1 MSLKSTAKAI
11 LTLAWKDILSEFRS
25 RETISSMLIFCLIV
39 VVIFN
44 FMFEPGST
52 LVRQMV
58 PGILWVA
65 ITFAGILGLNRSF
78 IYEVDQGCLL
88 GLLLCPIEPFMLY
101 LGKMLGNLFF
111 MMIMEIIIIPI
122 MIVLF
127 NLNIFSILPT
137 LAVIVFLGTLGFAAV
152 GTLLSA
158 ISVNT
163 RAREILLP
171 VLLFPIV
178 IPILLAAVKATGL
191 LITEGTIEGALA
203 WIKILAGFD
212 IIFLVISSLL
222 FEYVVED

>member
-1 MSLKSTAKAI
+1 MLFKTI
-11 LTLAWKDILSEFRS
+11 LTITWKDVLSEFRS
-25 RETISSMLIFCLIV
+25 RETLSAMLIFCLIV

-52 LVRQMV
+52 LIQEMI

-88 GLLLCPIEPFMLY
+88 GLLLCPVDYYVIY
-101 LGKMLGNLFF
+101 LGKMLGNFLF
-111 MMIMEIIIIPI
+111 MLLMEIIIIPLL
-122 MIVLF
+122 IVLF
-127 NLNIFSILPT
+127 NLDIFSILFP
-137 LAVIVFLGTLGFAAV
+137 LGLVVLLGTLGFAAV

-171 VLLFPIV
+171 VLLFPV
-178 IPILLAAVKATGL
+178 AIPILLAAVKATSQ
-191 LITEGTIEGALA
+191 LINGGNLSDALS

-212 IIFLVISSLL
+212 IIFLILCSLL
-222 FEYVVED
+222 FVFVV

>member
-1 MSLKSTAKAI
+1 MIAYAI
-11 LTLAWKDILSEFRS
+11 LTLAWKDIVSEFRS

-52 LVRQMV
+52 LVREMV

-88 GLLLCPIEPFMLY
+88 GLLLCPVDHYTLY
-101 LGKMLGNLFF
+101 LGKMLGNFFF
-111 MMIMEIIIIPI
+111 MIIMEIIIIPL
-122 MIVLF
+122 MIILF
-127 NLNIFSILPT
+127 NLDILNILLPLALIIL
-137 LAVIVFLGTLGFAAV
+137 LGTLGFAAV

-171 VLLFPIV
+171 ILLFPIA
-178 IPILLAAVKATGL
+178 IPVLLAAVKATGS
-191 LITEGTIEGALA
+191 LINEGTFASAGS
-203 WIKILAGFD
+203 WIKILTGFD
-212 IIFLVISSLL
+212 IIFLVLSSLL

>member
-1 MSLKSTAKAI
+1 MTMPPMI
-11 LTLAWKDILSEFRS
+11 IIAWKDILSEFRS

-52 LVRQMV
+52 VVKQMV

-65 ITFAGILGLNRSF
+65 ITFAGLLGLNRSF
-78 IYEVDQGCLL
+78 IYEVDQGCLM
-88 GLLLCPIEPFMLY
+88 GLLLCPVDHYLLY
-101 LGKMLGNLFF
+101 LGKMLGNFLF
-111 MMIMEIIIIPI
+111 MVMMEIIMLPL

-127 NLNIFSILPT
+127 NLDIFTILFPLLSIML
-137 LAVIVFLGTLGFAAV
+137 LGTLGFATI

-171 VLLFPIV
+171 ILLFPIA
-178 IPILLAAVKATGL
+178 IPVLLAAVKATSS
-191 LITEGTIEGALA
+191 LINQESLAGAASWLR
-203 WIKILAGFD
+203 ILVGFD

-222 FEYVVED
+222 FEYVVEE

>member
-1 MSLKSTAKAI
+1 MSLQPI
-11 LTLAWKDILSEFRS
+11 LTIAWKDILSEFRS

-44 FMFEPGST
+44 FMFEPGSS
-52 LVRQMV
+52 LVKEMV

-65 ITFAGILGLNRSF
+65 ITFAGVLGLNRSF

-88 GLLLCPIEPFMLY
+88 GLLLCPVDHSLLY
-101 LGKMLGNLFF
+101 LGKMIGNFLF
-111 MMIMEIIIIPI
+111 MVIMEVIILPL
-122 MIVLF
+122 MIVFF
-127 NLNIFSILPT
+127 NLDIFNILLP
-137 LAVIVFLGTLGFAAV
+137 LLLIMLLGTLGFAAV

-171 VLLFPIV
+171 ILLFPIA
-178 IPILLAAVKATGL
+178 IPILLAAVKATGS
-191 LITEGTIEGALA
+191 LINDGSFAGAGS
-203 WIKILAGFD
+203 WMKILTGFD

>member
-1 MSLKSTAKAI
+1 MPPMITI
-11 LTLAWKDILSEFRS
+11 AWKDILSEFRS

-52 LVRQMV
+52 VVKQML

-65 ITFAGILGLNRSF
+65 ITFAGLLGLNRSF
-78 IYEVDQGCLL
+78 IYEVDQGCLM
-88 GLLLCPIEPFMLY
+88 GLLLCPVDHYLLY
-101 LGKMLGNLFF
+101 LGKMIGNFLFMV
-111 MMIMEIIIIPI
+111 MMELIMLPL

-127 NLNIFSILPT
+127 NLDIFTILFPLLSIML
-137 LAVIVFLGTLGFAAV
+137 LGTLGFATI

-171 VLLFPIV
+171 ILLFPIA
-178 IPILLAAVKATGL
+178 IPVLLAAVKASSS
-191 LITEGTIEGALA
+191 LINEESLAGAASWLR
-203 WIKILAGFD
+203 ILIGFD

-222 FEYVVED
+222 FEYVVEE

>member
-1 MSLKSTAKAI
+1 MSMYPLVTI
-11 LTLAWKDILSEFRS
+11 AWKDILSEFRS
-25 RETISSMLIFCLIV
+25 RETITSMLIFCVIV

-52 LVRQMV
+52 LVREMI

-88 GLLLCPIEPFMLY
+88 GLLLCPVDHYVLY
-101 LGKMLGNLFF
+101 LGKMLGNFFF
-111 MMIMEIIIIPI
+111 MLIMEIIIIPLI
-122 MIVLF
+122 IVLF
-127 NLNIFSILPT
+127 NVDILNILLP
-137 LAVIVFLGTLGFAAV
+137 LALIIILGTLGFAAV

-171 VLLFPIV
+171 ILLFPIA
-178 IPILLAAVKATGL
+178 IPILLAAVKATGS
-191 LITEGTIEGALA
+191 LINERTFANSQS
-203 WIKILAGFD
+203 WVRILAGFD

>member
-1 MSLKSTAKAI
+1 MMFRAVLI
-11 LTLAWKDILSEFRS
+11 IAWKDILSEFRS

-52 LVRQMV
+52 LVREMI

-88 GLLLCPIEPFMLY
+88 GLLLCPVEHYMIY
-101 LGKMLGNLFF
+101 LGKMLGNFFF
-111 MMIMEIIIIPI
+111 MLIMEIIIIPLMVI
-122 MIVLF
+122 LF
-127 NLNIFSILPT
+127 NIDILDILLP
-137 LAVIVFLGTLGFAAV
+137 LGLIVFLGSLGFAAV
-152 GTLLSA
+152 GTILSA

-171 VLLFPIV
+171 VLLFPIS
-178 IPILLAAVKATGL
+178 IPILLAAVKATSS
-191 LITEGTIEGALA
+191 LINEGTMVAA
-203 WIKILAGFD
+203 QSWIKILIGFD

-222 FEYVVED
+222 FEFVVED

>member
-1 MSLKSTAKAI
+1 MSMHPLVTI
-11 LTLAWKDILSEFRS
+11 AWKDILSEFRS
-25 RETISSMLIFCLIV
+25 RETITSMLIFCVIV

-44 FMFEPGST
+44 FMFEPGGT
-52 LVRQMV
+52 LVRGMI

-78 IYEVDQGCLL
+78 IYEMDQGCLL
-88 GLLLCPIEPFMLY
+88 GLLLCPVDHYVLY
-101 LGKMLGNLFF
+101 LGKMLGNFIF
-111 MMIMEIIIIPI
+111 MVIMEIIIIPL

-127 NLNIFSILPT
+127 NLDILSIILP
-137 LAVIVFLGTLGFAAV
+137 LALIILLGTLGFAAV

-171 VLLFPIV
+171 ILLFPIA
-178 IPILLAAVKATGL
+178 IPILLAAVKATGS
-191 LITEGTIEGALA
+191 LINERTFANSQS
-203 WIKILAGFD
+203 WVKILAGFD

>member
-1 MSLKSTAKAI
+1 MPTHAI
-11 LTLAWKDILSEFRS
+11 LTLAWKDIVSEFRS

-52 LVRQMV
+52 LVREMV

-88 GLLLCPIEPFMLY
+88 GLLLCPVDHYMLY
-101 LGKMLGNLFF
+101 LGKMLGNFFF
-111 MMIMEIIIIPI
+111 MIIMEIIIIPL
-122 MIVLF
+122 MIILF
-127 NLNIFSILPT
+127 NLNILNIIFP
-137 LAVIVFLGTLGFAAV
+137 LALIIFLGTLGFAAV

-171 VLLFPIV
+171 ILLFPIA
-178 IPILLAAVKATGL
+178 IPVLLAAVKATGS
-191 LITEGTIEGALA
+191 LINEGTFASAES
-203 WIKILAGFD
+203 WVKILTGFD
-212 IIFLVISSLL
+212 IIFLVLSSLL
-222 FEYVVED
+222 FEFVVED

>member
-1 MSLKSTAKAI
+1 MSLQPI
-11 LTLAWKDILSEFRS
+11 LTIAWKDILSEFRS

-44 FMFEPGST
+44 FMFEPGSS
-52 LVRQMV
+52 LVKEMV

-65 ITFAGILGLNRSF
+65 ITFAGVLGLNRSF

-88 GLLLCPIEPFMLY
+88 GLLLCPVDHSLLY
-101 LGKMLGNLFF
+101 LGKMIGNFLF
-111 MMIMEIIIIPI
+111 MVIMEIIILPL
-122 MIVLF
+122 MIIFF
-127 NLNIFSILPT
+127 NLDIFNILLP
-137 LAVIVFLGTLGFAAV
+137 LLLIMLLGTLGFAAV

-171 VLLFPIV
+171 ILLFPIA
-178 IPILLAAVKATGL
+178 IPILLAAVKATGS
-191 LITEGTIEGALA
+191 LINDGSFAGAGS
-203 WIKILAGFD
+203 WVKILTGFD

>member
-1 MSLKSTAKAI
+1 MQTRAI
-11 LTLAWKDILSEFRS
+11 LTIAWKDIISEFRS

-39 VVIFN
+39 VIIFN

-52 LVRQMV
+52 SVLEMI

-88 GLLLCPIEPFMLY
+88 GLLLCPVDHIVVY
-101 LGKMLGNLFF
+101 LGKMLGNFFF
-111 MMIMEIIIIPI
+111 MLIMEIIIIPL
-122 MIVLF
+122 MIILF
-127 NLNIFSILPT
+127 NLNIASILLP
-137 LAVIVFLGTLGFAAV
+137 LALIVFLGTLGFAAV

-163 RAREILLP
+163 RAREIMLP
-171 VLLFPIV
+171 VLLFPV
-178 IPILLAAVKATGL
+178 SIPIILSAVKATGS
-191 LITEGTIEGALA
+191 LIQTGSLDGALS
-203 WIKILAGFD
+203 WLKILVAFD
-212 IIFLVISSLL
+212 IIFLVLSSLL